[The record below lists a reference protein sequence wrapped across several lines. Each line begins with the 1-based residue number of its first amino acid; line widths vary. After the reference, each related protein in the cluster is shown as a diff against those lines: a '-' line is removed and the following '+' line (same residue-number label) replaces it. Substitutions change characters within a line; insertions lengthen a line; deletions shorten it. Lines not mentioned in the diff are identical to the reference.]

1 MLIKNISSTMLK
13 YFGNG
18 RNIIII
24 FVACIFL
31 IAAIFI
37 IKKHIPSTKKNAF
50 VPNNE
55 FKQSAGIDSVD
66 LYLFYTTWCPHC
78 KTTKPIWEKFK
89 QEYTNKTVNGIT
101 INFFE
106 IDCDKD
112 TATSEKYKITGYP
125 TIKMI
130 KGSSVID
137 FEASPS
143 VANLNEFL
151 QATLKA
157 K

>member
-1 MLIKNISSTMLK
+1 MLIKNISANLLK
-13 YFGNG
+13 YFGNT

-24 FVACIFL
+24 FVACVFL

-37 IKKHIPSTKKNAF
+37 IKKYIHSTKKNAF
-50 VPNNE
+50 VANNE
-55 FKQSAGIDSVD
+55 YKPVAGLESVD
-66 LYLFYTTWCPHC
+66 MYLFYTTWCPHC
-78 KTTKPIWEKFK
+78 KTTKPVWDKFK
-89 QEYTNKTVNGIT
+89 QEYTNKTVNGVT
-101 INFFE
+101 IHFFE

-143 VANLNEFL
+143 VSNLNEFIE
-151 QATLKA
+151 ATLMA